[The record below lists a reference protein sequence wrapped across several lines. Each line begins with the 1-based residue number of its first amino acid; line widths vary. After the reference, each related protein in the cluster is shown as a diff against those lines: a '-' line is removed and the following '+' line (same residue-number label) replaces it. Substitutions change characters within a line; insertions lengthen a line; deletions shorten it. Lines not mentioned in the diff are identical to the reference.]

1 MLRNRIFLRNP
12 FSFLFA
18 RSATEDRLAAYVIRE
33 HRRGRAL
40 NDILGDPYVRNRT
53 TEPQR
58 ARLLE
63 RDDVIH
69 AVGEDLVAAHRNGNQ
84 PL

>member
-1 MLRNRIFLRNP
+1 MVRNRSFLRNP

-18 RSATEDRLAAYVIRE
+18 RSATEDRIAAYVVRE

-40 NDILGDPYVRNRT
+40 HEILDDPYVRNRT
-53 TEPQR
+53 TEGQR

-63 RDDVIH
+63 RPDVIH
-69 AVGEDLVAAHRNGNQ
+69 AVGHDTTSAPHAEI
-84 PL
+84 PT